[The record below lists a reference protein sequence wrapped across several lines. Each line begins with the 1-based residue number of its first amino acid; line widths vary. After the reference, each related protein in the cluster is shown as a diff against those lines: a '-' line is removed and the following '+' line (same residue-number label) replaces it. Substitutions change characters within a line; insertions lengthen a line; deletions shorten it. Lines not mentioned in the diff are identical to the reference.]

1 MLHWIAGVW
10 GRLLYLFPTKAKD
23 TTSKNLHHC
32 FPERSESEIQSL
44 IKASLVNTACTA
56 LEMGKAWAAPMAQT
70 LSLVKGESG
79 YAEFRRAVESE
90 QGVILIAPH
99 LSNWEIFGFFAC
111 EGLPSNFMYQPPR
124 VAGLDRLLREV
135 RARNGVQMAPTN
147 RKGVAELLTALKRGE
162 LVGILPD
169 QVPNDESGIFAPFF
183 GKPAFTMTL
192 VSKLAQRTGAKV
204 FCGYAERLAPGQG
217 FKAVFL
223 PADEAVYS
231 EDLLQS
237 VVGLNRTIEHAVNRS
252 LTQYQWEYKRFRR
265 QPDNSEF
272 YRLNQ

>member
-1 MLHWIAGVW
+1 MAAIW
-10 GRLLYLFPTKAKD
+10 GRLLYWFPTKAKD

-32 FPERSESEIQSL
+32 FPEQNQDKIESL
-44 IKASLVNTACTA
+44 IKSSLINTACTA
-56 LEMGKAWAAPMAQT
+56 LEMGIAWSRPIEET
-70 LSLVKGESG
+70 LSLVVETSG
-79 YAEFRRAVESE
+79 YEEFRRAVESKE
-90 QGVILIAPH
+90 GVILIAPH

-111 EGLPSNFMYQPPR
+111 EGLSSNFMYQPPR

-135 RARNGVQMAPTN
+135 RARNGVNLLPTN
-147 RKGVAELLTALKRGE
+147 RKGVAGLLAALNRGE
-162 LVGILPD
+162 LAGVLPD
-169 QVPNDESGIFAPFF
+169 QVPNDESGLFAPFY

-204 FCGYAERLAPGQG
+204 YCGYAERLAHGRG

-223 PADEAVYS
+223 PADDTIYS
-231 EDLLQS
+231 KDLEES
-237 VVGLNRTIEHAVNRS
+237 VAGLNRTVEASVNRA